1 MCSDFDIYL
10 EGECGGWRVT
20 MLVYVVSNVEAMSV
34 VARNFRTLGRRGHR
48 RQRRRE
54 GVTDVMPCSEYSPFV
69 WCKAWCRV
77 AQSDAELISC
87 DAWALSPCYG
97 CPCPPSPFHHVPT
110 SARPF
115 AHWIPTGHVTPPPRS
130 PNNIVRDST
139 VERIEPNTKKKHS
152 DPCVNKKPL

>member
-1 MCSDFDIYL
+1 VRGV
-10 EGECGGWRVT
+10 EGDHVGICCFKCI
-20 MLVYVVSNVEAMSV
+20 EAMSV
-34 VARNFRTLGRRGHR
+34 VARSFRTLGRRGHR

-54 GVTDVMPCSEYSPFV
+54 GETDVMPCSEYSPFV

-97 CPCPPSPFHHVPT
+97 CPYPLSPFHHVPT

-115 AHWIPTGHVTPPPRS
+115 AHWIPTEQ
-130 PNNIVRDST
+130 DST
-139 VERIEPNTKKKHS
+139 S
-152 DPCVNKKPL
+152 